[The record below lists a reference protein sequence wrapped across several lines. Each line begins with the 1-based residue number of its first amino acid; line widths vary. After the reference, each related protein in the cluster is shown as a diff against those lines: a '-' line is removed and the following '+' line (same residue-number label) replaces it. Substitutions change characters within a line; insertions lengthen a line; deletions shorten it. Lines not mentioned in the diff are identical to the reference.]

1 MTTPRARTT
10 DRRTMADRRPL
21 VVFAGVFAV
30 GVVLGLI
37 ELLTDRNKTST
48 GASVAVANWV
58 HVGIAVV
65 LLIALAVAYVRARRS
80 LVDFLIRPFTSQ
92 GWESLRQG
100 LTNLPR
106 LLVGRRPVRRIL
118 QDLAA
123 FVAAVLMLLVAL
135 RAGEQ
140 VFAALDPDFTRDA
153 WGGPSYLG
161 ASLAHWMDGLI
172 LFYLFGLLLLRTGRD
187 AA

>member
-1 MTTPRARTT
+1 MAPRDPDTN
-10 DRRTMADRRPL
+10 DRRATIDRRPL
-21 VVFAGVFAV
+21 AVFAAAFAL

-37 ELLTDRNKTST
+37 ELLTDRDTTST
-48 GASVAVANWV
+48 GASVAVANSI
-58 HVGIAVV
+58 HVGLAVV
-65 LLIALAVAYVRARRS
+65 LLLSLAVAFVRARRS
-80 LVDFLIRPFTSQ
+80 LVGFLIRPFTTQ

-106 LLVGRRPVRRIL
+106 LLVGRGSVRRIL
-118 QDLAA
+118 RDLAA

-153 WGGPSYLG
+153 WGGPGYLG
-161 ASLAHWMDGLI
+161 ASLA
-172 LFYLFGLLLLRTGRD
+172 
-187 AA
+187 